1 MFLKYLSVISIQMD
15 EQQHD
20 RTKVTVDTYNRI
32 AQIYQDKFM
41 DMDLYNETYNR
52 FCSRVSKQGASV
64 FEVAC
69 GPGNITRYL
78 LNKRPDFKIEATD
91 LAPNMLALA
100 EKNVP
105 GAAFR
110 LMDCRDIGSLPGT
123 YDGIICG
130 FAMPYLSKEECV
142 QFIRGSALKLNSGGI
157 LYCSVIEDAY
167 ENSRMQVS
175 SNGEFSMYIY
185 CHEAGYLLRA
195 LAENGFTATEEFR
208 ISYPGNATHLV
219 LLSEKK

>member
-1 MFLKYLSVISIQMD
+1 MD
-15 EQQHD
+15 EQQHG
-20 RTKVTVDTYNRI
+20 RVKATVDTYNQI

-41 DMDLYNETYNR
+41 DMELYDATYDR
-52 FCSRVSKQGASV
+52 FCSRVSKQGASI
-64 FEVAC
+64 FEVGC

-78 LNKRPDFKIEATD
+78 LSNRPDFIIEATD

-105 GAAFR
+105 GATFY
-110 LMDCRDIGSLPGT
+110 LMDCRDIGTLPGC
-123 YDGIICG
+123 YDGIVCG
-130 FAMPYLSKEECV
+130 FAMPYLSKEACE
-142 QFIRGSALKLNSGGI
+142 QFIRDSALKLNSGGI

-185 CHEAGYLLRA
+185 CHEAKYLRSA
-195 LAENGFTATEEFR
+195 LAENGFTATEELR

-219 LLSEKK
+219 LISEKQ

>member
-1 MFLKYLSVISIQMD
+1 MD

-20 RTKVTVDTYNRI
+20 RTKHSVDTYNKI

-52 FCSRVSKQGASV
+52 FCSRVSKQGASI
-64 FEVAC
+64 FEVGC

-78 LNKRPDFKIEATD
+78 LNKRPDFKMEATD

-105 GAAFR
+105 GASFR
-110 LMDCRDIGSLPGT
+110 LMDCRDIGSLPGM
-123 YDGIICG
+123 YDGIVCG
-130 FAMPYLSKEECV
+130 FAMPYLSKEACV
-142 QFIRGSALKLNSGGI
+142 QFIRDSALKLNSGGI

-175 SNGEFSMYIY
+175 SNGEFSIYIY
-185 CHEAGYLLRA
+185 CHEAEYLLRA
-195 LAENGFTATEEFR
+195 LAENGFTSTEEFR

-219 LLSEKK
+219 LISEKK